1 MSSPDSPE
9 QLTAEE
15 TVELQIVETRSVR
28 IGRYKLIK
36 KIGAGGMG
44 EIFLGEDERL
54 NRKVALKL
62 LPAEFT
68 QDADRV
74 RRFEQEA
81 KAASALN
88 HPNIITI
95 YEIGKADGAH
105 YIVTEYIEG
114 QTLRQQMAERPTI
127 EMGLDVATQ
136 IASALKAAHEVG
148 IVHRDIKPEN
158 VMVRPDGLVK
168 VLDFGI
174 AKLIERP
181 SPPESHAV
189 VDNQE
194 TIAVDAND
202 VYATN
207 RDPFVT
213 RSAASLD
220 ETAAG
225 IIMGTVTYMSPEQLR
240 GQKVDARADIFSLG
254 IVLYEVIA
262 GRSPFAGNTQ
272 ADRIAAILGREPAP
286 LAEYQP
292 EAPSELQRIVNK
304 ALRKDRDARYQIT
317 EELLVDL
324 RALKQELEFQ
334 SKLGRSSEL
343 YKGALAG
350 TGSIEANERSKTQA
364 NHSSHATA
372 QTTSSA
378 EILLSKIRGHKRG
391 ALLILTTVIAAIIA
405 VGYFAYTR
413 AARGGSGITSIAV
426 LPFRNLSNDVTK
438 EYLSDGIAESLINRI
453 SQLPGLKVIAN
464 GSSSRYKGKDTDL
477 REVARALDATGILT
491 GRISQLGDNLSI
503 SVELTDTR
511 DNTQVW
517 GELYNRQTKDLLS
530 VEEEIS
536 SDISDKLRIR
546 LTTGQQ
552 QDLAAH
558 RKANPEA
565 YELLLKGRF
574 YRSKGKIDDWK
585 KASEYFEQ
593 AIAVDPTYAL
603 AYADLSDM
611 YKGLGT
617 ADPKEYF
624 PKAMA
629 AAQRALELDEGLAE
643 AHYALANL
651 KRDAWVWADA
661 EREYERAIE
670 LNPNLALAH
679 RWYASYLRVM
689 GRFDQAIAEIKRARE
704 LDPLSLAVNA
714 NVGQTLYYARQ
725 YDQAIEALKTTREL
739 DQSYARAP
747 LYLGY
752 TYAAKGMYSE
762 AIAEYQT
769 AVKLGLDNPTT
780 QIFLGAAY
788 AQSGERERAQALL
801 QRLQT
806 GKEYVSPGELAI
818 LFAALGERDQAFA
831 SLEKAYDQHDLQLQY
846 LGADPAYDPLRSD
859 TRFQD
864 LLRRIG
870 LI

>member
-1 MSSPDSPE
+1 MRDNDSSSPKASPPDSLERPA
-9 QLTAEE
+9 AEA
-15 TVELQIVETRSVR
+15 TVELQIPETPEVR
-28 IGRYKLIK
+28 RVGRYKLIK

-74 RRFEQEA
+74 RRFELEA

-95 YEIGKADGAH
+95 YEIGEADGVH
-105 YIVTEYIEG
+105 YIVTEHIQGE
-114 QTLRQQMAERPTI
+114 TLRQQMVESLTI
-127 EMGLDVATQ
+127 DTALDVVIQ

-181 SPPESHAV
+181 SPPQSPAV
-189 VDNQE
+189 VSNQQ
-194 TIAVDAND
+194 TVAVDAD
-202 VYATN
+202 DIYATN
-207 RDPFVT
+207 VDPFVT
-213 RSAASLD
+213 TPAEALN

-254 IVLYEVIA
+254 VVLYEVIA
-262 GRSPFAGNTQ
+262 GTSPFAGNTQ
-272 ADRIAAILGREPAP
+272 ADRIAAILGRDPAP

-292 EAPSELQRIVNK
+292 EVPSELQRIVSK
-304 ALRKDRDARYQIT
+304 ALRKDRDARYQAI

-324 RALKQELEFQ
+324 KALKQESDFQ
-334 SKLGRSSEL
+334 SKLERSSDL
-343 YKGALAG
+343 HRGALAG
-350 TGSIEANERSKTQA
+350 TGSLHANEGSKTQPIQT
-364 NHSSHATA
+364 SHATE

-378 EILLSKIRGHKRG
+378 EILLSGIREHKRG
-391 ALLILTTVIAAIIA
+391 ALLMLTTVIAAIIA

-464 GSSSRYKGKDTDL
+464 SSSSRYKGKDADL

-491 GRISQLGDNLSI
+491 GRISQLGDKLSI
-503 SVELTDTR
+503 SVELIDAR

-517 GELYNRQTKDLLS
+517 GEQYNRQTKDLLS

-536 SDISDKLRIR
+536 SDISDKLRVR
-546 LTTGQQ
+546 LATGSRH
-552 QDLAAH
+552 DLATPV
-558 RKANPEA
+558 KTNPEA

-574 YRSKGKIDDWK
+574 YRSRGKIEDWK

-593 AIAVDPTYAL
+593 AIAVDPAYAP

-611 YKGLGT
+611 YKALGS
-617 ADPKEYF
+617 ADPAEYF

-629 AAQRALELDEGLAE
+629 ATQRALELDEGLAE

-651 KRDAWVWADA
+651 KRDAWAWADA

-739 DQSYARAP
+739 DQRYSRAP
-747 LYLGY
+747 LYLGQV
-752 TYAAKGMYSE
+752 YAAKGMYPE

-769 AVKLGLDNPTT
+769 AVKLGLDTPTT
-780 QIFLGAAY
+780 QIFLGVAY

-801 QRLQT
+801 QQLQT
-806 GKEYVSPGELAI
+806 SKEYVSPGELAI
-818 LFAALGERDQAFA
+818 LLAALGQRDQAFA
-831 SLEKAYDQHDLQLQY
+831 S
-846 LGADPAYDPLRSD
+846 
-859 TRFQD
+859 
-864 LLRRIG
+864 
-870 LI
+870 